1 METQYYKVAAYP
13 MKIRLYPTKEQA
25 KTIDSWLLGLQKAYN
40 MTLYALKEGVPEE
53 PEEPGEK
60 KPELRRKSED
70 GSTEFP
76 NWKYIGSGDWIERL
90 ERKNQSLKGIPH
102 DAYYNAVG
110 GMLSVDMK
118 KAWESQGK
126 LPVDKWFQV
135 RDEKGHLIV
144 RWYNKGKTRSS
155 AYLQV
160 EARKIVQQGK
170 SVFITLQK
178 GFSVKA
184 RGWNE
189 KIRFSEDLTQSFFDK
204 YQGDKRKVGVR
215 ISRDNCGDYYAV
227 ISLKDV
233 YRPVKVEA
241 ERRSVGVDAGT
252 RVMATDSDGMT
263 YENPRIKKR
272 NEAEKAELDRQLA
285 RRFGAKNER
294 FREECKAARKYNKS
308 HQEEIAEKTVEHKE
322 VLPSKRYLKA
332 QLKLSKLERK
342 AARQR
347 DMVQHIHTAQ
357 IVAKANLVAIEHL
370 NVEGMKKDSNSAS
383 SVEDAAMSGL
393 LQKIKYK
400 AQWSGGNYH
409 SIGTFDPSTQRCA
422 QCGYVLKDE
431 EKLKRGDD
439 TFVCPRCGNV
449 DGRDE
454 NAAKSILIVAKERI
468 ERGLPSADTIKKPK
482 EKKKKTYPDKPIGK
496 NYPGVFTHFSEEF
509 RQQYKNPFVIVND
522 KQEVL
527 DDAQGYGYSDRQS
540 AQKFWTHKMKTQQ
553 KQ

>member
-90 ERKNQSLKGIPH
+90 ERENQSLKGIPH

-126 LPVDKWFQV
+126 LPVDKWFQA

-178 GFSVKA
+178 GFRVKA

-233 YRPVKVEA
+233 YRPVKVEP
-241 ERRSVGVDAGT
+241 ERRNIGIDAG
-252 RVMATDSDGMT
+252 VNAMATDSDGVS
-263 YENPRIKKR
+263 YENPRVKKK
-272 NEAEKAELDRQLA
+272 NEMLKAEFGRQMA
-285 RRFGAKNER
+285 RRYGIKNEQ
-294 FREECKAARKYNKS
+294 FRKNRKEAHKYNTL
-308 HQEEIAEKTVEHKE
+308 HNEEIANQTVEPRYIS
-322 VLPSKRYLKA
+322 PSKRYLKA
-332 QLKLSKLERK
+332 QVRLSELERK
-342 AARQR
+342 VRRQR
-347 DMVQHIHTAQ
+347 DLVQHTYTAR
-357 IVAKANLVAIEHL
+357 IIAKANLVAIENL
-370 NVEGMKKDSNSAS
+370 NVKGMLGNSNLADSLS
-383 SVEDAAMSGL
+383 DAAMSEFL
-393 LQKIKYK
+393 RKLKYK
-400 AQWSGGNYH
+400 AQWSGGEYH
-409 SIGTFDPSTQRCA
+409 AIGTFTASTERCA
-422 QCGYVLKDE
+422 QCGYVLQGT
-431 EKLKRGDD
+431 EKLTLADRIF
-439 TFVCPRCGNV
+439 TCPICGNT
-449 DGRDE
+449 DDRDA
-454 NAAKSILIVAKERI
+454 NAAKSILEIAEEEIKEGI
-468 ERGLPSADTIKKPK
+468 PSADTVKKTK

-496 NYPGVFTHFSEEF
+496 NYPDVFTHFSEEF
-509 RQQYKNPFVIVND
+509 RQQYKNPFVIVNN

>member
-1 METQYYKVAAYP
+1 M
-13 MKIRLYPTKEQA
+13 
-25 KTIDSWLLGLQKAYN
+25 
-40 MTLYALKEGVPEE
+40 
-53 PEEPGEK
+53 
-60 KPELRRKSED
+60 
-70 GSTEFP
+70 
-76 NWKYIGSGDWIERL
+76 
-90 ERKNQSLKGIPH
+90 
-102 DAYYNAVG
+102 
-110 GMLSVDMK
+110 
-118 KAWESQGK
+118 
-126 LPVDKWFQV
+126 
-135 RDEKGHLIV
+135 
-144 RWYNKGKTRSS
+144 
-155 AYLQV
+155 
-160 EARKIVQQGK
+160 
-170 SVFITLQK
+170 
-178 GFSVKA
+178 
-184 RGWNE
+184 
-189 KIRFSEDLTQSFFDK
+189 TQSFFDK

-252 RVMATDSDGMT
+252 RGMATDSDGMT

-468 ERGLPSADTIKKPK
+468 ERG
-482 EKKKKTYPDKPIGK
+482 TYPDKPIGK

>member
-110 GMLSVDMK
+110 GMLSVDMR

-126 LPVDKWFQV
+126 LPVDKWFQA

-144 RWYNKGKTRSS
+144 RWYSREKTRNS

-178 GFSVKA
+178 GFRVKA

-189 KIRFSEDLTQSFFDK
+189 KIRFSEDSSESFFDK
-204 YQGDKRKVGVR
+204 YKEDKRAIGVR
-215 ISRDNCGDYYAV
+215 ICRDNCGDYYAV

-285 RRFGAKNER
+285 RRFGARNEQ
-294 FREECKAARKYNKS
+294 FRAECKAARKYNKS
-308 HQEEIAEKTVEHKE
+308 HQEEIAEKVVELKR

-347 DMVQHIHTAQ
+347 DMVQHIYTAQ

-468 ERGLPSADTIKKPK
+468 ERGHPICGYRQKAKGK
-482 EKKKKTYPDKPIGK
+482 EKE
-496 NYPGVFTHFSEEF
+496 NLPG
-509 RQQYKNPFVIVND
+509 
-522 KQEVL
+522 
-527 DDAQGYGYSDRQS
+527 
-540 AQKFWTHKMKTQQ
+540 
-553 KQ
+553 

>member
-126 LPVDKWFQV
+126 LPVDKWFQA

-233 YRPVKVEA
+233 YRPVKVEP
-241 ERRSVGVDAGT
+241 ERRNIGIDAG
-252 RVMATDSDGMT
+252 VNAMATDSDGVS
-263 YENPRIKKR
+263 YENPRVKKK
-272 NEAEKAELDRQLA
+272 NEMLKAEFGRQMA
-285 RRFGAKNER
+285 RRYGIKNEQ
-294 FREECKAARKYNKS
+294 FRKNRKEAHKYNTL
-308 HQEEIAEKTVEHKE
+308 HNEEIANQTVEPRYIS
-322 VLPSKRYLKA
+322 PSKRYLKA
-332 QLKLSKLERK
+332 QVKLSELERK
-342 AARQR
+342 VRRQR
-347 DMVQHIHTAQ
+347 DLTQHSYAARI
-357 IVAKANLVAIEHL
+357 IAKANLIAIENL
-370 NVEGMKKDSNSAS
+370 NVKGMMGNSNLADSLS
-383 SVEDAAMSGL
+383 DAAMSEFL
-393 LQKIKYK
+393 RKLKYK
-400 AQWSGGNYH
+400 AQWSGGEYH
-409 SIGTFDPSTQRCA
+409 AIGTFTASTERCA
-422 QCGYVLKDE
+422 QCGYVLQGT
-431 EKLKRGDD
+431 EKLTLADRIF
-439 TFVCPRCGNV
+439 TCPICGNK
-449 DGRDE
+449 DDRDA
-454 NAAKSILIVAKERI
+454 NAAKSILEIAEEEIKEGI
-468 ERGLPSADTIKKPK
+468 PSADTVKKPK

-496 NYPGVFTHFSEEF
+496 NYPDVFTHFSEEF
-509 RQQYKNPFVIVND
+509 RQQYKNPFVIVNN

>member
-1 METQYYKVAAYP
+1 METQYYKVEAYP

-126 LPVDKWFQV
+126 LPVDKWFQA

-178 GFSVKA
+178 GFRVKA

-285 RRFGAKNER
+285 RRFGARNEQ
-294 FREECKAARKYNKS
+294 FRAECKAARKYNKS
-308 HQEEIAEKTVEHKE
+308 HQEEIAEKVVELKR

-347 DMVQHIHTAQ
+347 NMVQHIHAAQ
-357 IVAKANLVAIEHL
+357 IVAKANLVAIENL

-409 SIGTFDPSTQRCA
+409 AIGTFDPSTQRCA

-449 DGRDE
+449 DDRDK
-454 NAAKSILIVAKERI
+454 NAAKSILMVAKERI

-482 EKKKKTYPDKPIGK
+482 KEKKKTYPDKPIGK

-522 KQEVL
+522 RQEVL

>member
-1 METQYYKVAAYP
+1 METQYYKVEAYP

-76 NWKYIGSGDWIERL
+76 NWKYIGSGAWIERL

-126 LPVDKWFQV
+126 LPVDKWFQA

-178 GFSVKA
+178 GFRVKA

-204 YQGDKRKVGVR
+204 YREDKRKVGVR

-233 YRPVKVEA
+233 YRPVKVES
-241 ERRSVGVDAGT
+241 ERRSIGVDAGIKA
-252 RVMATDSDGMT
+252 MATDSDGVL

-272 NEAEKAELDRQLA
+272 NEAEKAELNRQLA
-285 RRFGAKNER
+285 RRYGAKNER

-342 AARQR
+342 MARQR
-347 DMVQHIHTAQ
+347 DLIHHIYTAQ
-357 IVAKANLVAIEHL
+357 IVAKANFVAIEGL
-370 NVEGMKKDSNSAS
+370 DVEGMKKDSNSAS

-393 LQKIKYK
+393 LRKIKYK
-400 AQWSGGNYH
+400 SRWSGGSYH
-409 SIGTFDPSTQRCA
+409 VIGTFDPSTQRCA

-431 EKLKRGDD
+431 EKLKRKDE

-449 DGRDE
+449 DDRDK
-454 NAAKSILIVAKERI
+454 NAAKSILMVAKARI
-468 ERGLPSADTIKKPK
+468 EAGDPSSDTVKEPK
-482 EKKKKTYPDKPIGK
+482 EKKRKKKTYPDKPIGK

-527 DDAQGYGYSDRQS
+527 DDAQGYGYSNRQS
-540 AQKFWTHKMKTQQ
+540 AQKFWVHKMKRQ
-553 KQ
+553 

>member
-40 MTLYALKEGVPEE
+40 MTLYALKEGVPE
-53 PEEPGEK
+53 
-60 KPELRRKSED
+60 LRQKSKD

-76 NWKYIGSGDWIERL
+76 NWKYIGSKAWLDSLRERSSYVASVPGGCL
-90 ERKNQSLKGIPH
+90 SSS
-102 DAYYNAVG
+102 VG
-110 GMLSVDMK
+110 GALGADIK

-126 LPVDKWFQV
+126 LPVDKWFQA

-144 RWYNKGKTRSS
+144 RWYSREKTRNS

-160 EARKIVQQGK
+160 EARKIVQHGK

-178 GFSVKA
+178 GFRVKA

-189 KIRFSEDLTQSFFDK
+189 KIRFSEDFTESFFDK
-204 YQGDKRKVGVR
+204 YKEDKGTIGVR
-215 ISRDNCGDYYAV
+215 ICKDNCGDYYAV

-241 ERRSVGVDAGT
+241 ERRSIGVDAGIKA
-252 RVMATDSDGMT
+252 MATDSDGVL

-272 NEAEKAELDRQLA
+272 NEDEKAELNRQLA
-285 RRFGAKNER
+285 RRYGAKNER

-308 HQEEIAEKTVEHKE
+308 HQEEVAEKTVEHKE

-342 AARQR
+342 MARQR
-347 DMVQHIHTAQ
+347 DLIHHIYTAQ
-357 IVAKANLVAIEHL
+357 IVAKANFVAIEHL

-393 LQKIKYK
+393 LRKIKYK
-400 AQWSGGNYH
+400 SRWSGGSYH
-409 SIGTFDPSTQRCA
+409 VIGTFDPSTQRCA

-482 EKKKKTYPDKPIGK
+482 EEKKKTYPDKPIGK

-540 AQKFWTHKMKTQQ
+540 AQKFWVHKMKRQ
-553 KQ
+553 